1 MGVTS
6 TGLRYPEGTDPVS
19 AGATNMQNLAAD
31 VTRVYPSRNPS
42 GSTAVSPAGAAV
54 AVDVPLRIQAGFA
67 TVTLASGF
75 ASFAIPNGG
84 KAWTQILYF
93 DVMGA
98 ETGTAPR
105 NSNWTVAAAGSVG
118 TFWVGLYVANV
129 VAGSGATNMQYVA
142 IGV

>member
-6 TGLRYPEGTDPVS
+6 TGIRYPEGTDPVS
-19 AGATNMQNLAAD
+19 AGATNMHNLADD
-31 VTRVYPSRNPS
+31 VTRVYPSRVNVAALA
-42 GSTAVSPAGAAV
+42 TSPAGVSVPAAT
-54 AVDVPLRIQAGFA
+54 PLRIMAGFA

-75 ASFAIPNGG
+75 ASFTIPNGG

-105 NSNWTVAAAGSVG
+105 NSNWTVAAAGTVG
-118 TFWVGLYVANV
+118 TFWIGLYVANV
-129 VAGSGATNMQYVA
+129 AGGSGATNMQYFA